1 MPSTEARTQV
11 SKLERLSDVEDEAK
25 VALLARQDLGKDF
38 EDEVIESFLVRV
50 EDAIDARVE
59 ARVRESLQGA
69 PMRRRFAAPSNGRIA
84 VVLGFVTAFLIFG
97 IPLADIAGGL
107 MAAIS
112 VIACI
117 ALAGSPWYSQR
128 GNRTLSYSPA
138 RIPPGLETRVGAAQ
152 LHPAV
157 SG

>member
-1 MPSTEARTQV
+1 MPSAEARTQA
-11 SKLERLSDVEDEAK
+11 SRPESLADVDDDLK
-25 VALLARQDLGKDF
+25 VALMARQDLGKDF
-38 EDEVIESFLVRV
+38 EDEVIESFLARV
-50 EDAIDARVE
+50 QDAIDARVE

-69 PMRRRFAAPSNGRIA
+69 PTRLHFAAPSNGRIA

-117 ALAGSPWYSQR
+117 ALAGFALVLPEKDS
-128 GNRTLSYSPA
+128 RTELG
-138 RIPPGLETRVGAAQ
+138 PGK
-152 LHPAV
+152 
-157 SG
+157 

>member
-1 MPSTEARTQV
+1 MPSAEARTQV
-11 SKLERLSDVEDEAK
+11 SQPESLADVDDDLK
-25 VALLARQDLGKDF
+25 VALMARQDLGKDF

-50 EDAIDARVE
+50 QDAIDARVE

-69 PMRRRFAAPSNGRIA
+69 PTRLHFAAPSNGRIA

-117 ALAGSPWYSQR
+117 ALAGFALVLPERESR
-128 GNRTLSYSPA
+128 AELE
-138 RIPPGLETRVGAAQ
+138 PGKDPTKAGD
-152 LHPAV
+152 
-157 SG
+157 

>member
-1 MPSTEARTQV
+1 MPSAEARTQA
-11 SKLERLSDVEDEAK
+11 SQPESLADVDDDLK
-25 VALLARQDLGKDF
+25 VALMARQDLGKDF

-50 EDAIDARVE
+50 QDAIDARVE

-69 PMRRRFAAPSNGRIA
+69 PTRLHFAAPSNGRIA

-117 ALAGSPWYSQR
+117 ALAGFTLILPEKDS
-128 GNRTLSYSPA
+128 RTELG
-138 RIPPGLETRVGAAQ
+138 PGK
-152 LHPAV
+152 
-157 SG
+157 

>member
-1 MPSTEARTQV
+1 MPSTEARIQV

-38 EDEVIESFLVRV
+38 EDEVIESFLARV

-69 PMRRRFAAPSNGRIA
+69 PAPRRFAAPSNGRIA

-117 ALAGSPWYSQR
+117 ALAGFALVLPEGESHAELQP
-128 GNRTLSYSPA
+128 GKDPA
-138 RIPPGLETRVGAAQ
+138 RIRD
-152 LHPAV
+152 
-157 SG
+157 

>member
-38 EDEVIESFLVRV
+38 EDEVIESFLARV

-59 ARVRESLQGA
+59 ARVRESLQGVPA
-69 PMRRRFAAPSNGRIA
+69 QRRFGAPSNGRIA
-84 VVLGFVTAFLIFG
+84 VVLGFVTAFLLFG
-97 IPLADIAGGL
+97 IPQADIAGGL

-117 ALAGSPWYSQR
+117 ALAGFALVLPERESHAELEP
-128 GNRTLSYSPA
+128 GKGPT
-138 RIPPGLETRVGAAQ
+138 RIGD
-152 LHPAV
+152 
-157 SG
+157 

>member
-1 MPSTEARTQV
+1 MPPTEARTQMSQPV
-11 SKLERLSDVEDEAK
+11 LADVDEELK
-25 VALLARQDLGKDF
+25 VAILARQELGKDL

-50 EDAIDARVE
+50 QDAIDARVE
-59 ARVRESLQGA
+59 ARVRESLEGTA
-69 PMRRRFAAPSNGRIA
+69 ARRRFAAPSNGRIA

-117 ALAGSPWYSQR
+117 ALAGFALVLPEGESHAEL
-128 GNRTLSYSPA
+128 G
-138 RIPPGLETRVGAAQ
+138 PGKDPTKIGD
-152 LHPAV
+152 
-157 SG
+157 

>member
-11 SKLERLSDVEDEAK
+11 SQPESIPDVEDELK
-25 VALLARQDLGKDF
+25 VALMARQDLGKDF

-50 EDAIDARVE
+50 QDAIDARVE
-59 ARVRESLQGA
+59 VRVRESLQDA
-69 PMRRRFAAPSNGRIA
+69 PTRLHFAAPSNGRIA

-112 VIACI
+112 VMACI
-117 ALAGSPWYSQR
+117 ALAGFALVLPERESHAE
-128 GNRTLSYSPA
+128 LE
-138 RIPPGLETRVGAAQ
+138 PGKDPSKAGD
-152 LHPAV
+152 
-157 SG
+157 

>member
-1 MPSTEARTQV
+1 MPSTEARPRASQQDP
-11 SKLERLSDVEDEAK
+11 LPDVEDEVK
-25 VALLARQDLGKDF
+25 VALLARQELGKDF

-50 EDAIDARVE
+50 QDAIDARVE

-69 PMRRRFAAPSNGRIA
+69 PSRLRFAAPSNGRIA
-84 VVLGFVTAFLIFG
+84 VVFGFVTAFLIFG

-117 ALAGSPWYSQR
+117 ALAGFALVLPERESHSELGP
-128 GNRTLSYSPA
+128 GKDPNRL
-138 RIPPGLETRVGAAQ
+138 GD
-152 LHPAV
+152 
-157 SG
+157 

>member
-1 MPSTEARTQV
+1 MPSTEARIQV
-11 SKLERLSDVEDEAK
+11 SQPESIPDVDDELK
-25 VALLARQDLGKDF
+25 VALMARQDLGKDF

-50 EDAIDARVE
+50 QDSIDARVE

-69 PMRRRFAAPSNGRIA
+69 PTRLYFAAPSNGRIA

-112 VIACI
+112 VMACI
-117 ALAGSPWYSQR
+117 ALAGFALVLPERESHAELEP
-128 GNRTLSYSPA
+128 GKDRTK
-138 RIPPGLETRVGAAQ
+138 
-152 LHPAV
+152 AV
-157 SG
+157 D

>member
-1 MPSTEARTQV
+1 MPSTGARTQV
-11 SKLERLSDVEDEAK
+11 PKPVPLSDVEDEVK
-25 VALLARQDLGKDF
+25 VALQARQELGKDF

-50 EDAIDARVE
+50 QDAIDARVE
-59 ARVRESLQGA
+59 ARVSESLQGA
-69 PMRRRFAAPSNGRIA
+69 PSLLRLAAPSNGRIA

-117 ALAGSPWYSQR
+117 ALAGFALVLPEKESHSELGP
-128 GNRTLSYSPA
+128 GKDPNR
-138 RIPPGLETRVGAAQ
+138 IGD
-152 LHPAV
+152 
-157 SG
+157 